1 MMRGGY
7 REIQEVTVSQAA
19 AHEADVDAA
28 GVAVLLELDG
38 RGTKVASAVATLL
51 KWQ

>member
-1 MMRGGY
+1 M
-7 REIQEVTVSQAA
+7 SLAA
-19 AHEADVDAA
+19 ALEADVDAA
-28 GVAVLLELDG
+28 VVAVLLELDD